1 MAIGAALFMSSILS
15 GLAATTIMLVFLYL
29 PLLWG
34 GVFYDSLGAAGAL
47 VYGKV
52 DGRSRLLGTL
62 FLFIG
67 GILFA
72 FFYGW
77 FVLLLTLG
85 TFPAPEYVLFPT
97 STAPVNLFFPLFGLV
112 MGLGQGIYLSLI
124 TTFIVTD
131 FHPIPS
137 YRNTFALI
145 LSYLIGH
152 MVYGVTVMFFQAQVL
167 GLLL

>member
-1 MAIGAALFMSSILS
+1 VGIGTALFMSSILS
-15 GLAATTIMLVFLYL
+15 GLVATAVMLVFLYL

-47 VYGKV
+47 VTKKV

-67 GILFA
+67 GVLFA

-77 FVLLLTLG
+77 FVLMFTNG
-85 TFPAPEYVLFPT
+85 PFPAPEYVVFPY
-97 STAPVNLFFPLFGLV
+97 STAPVNLFYPLFGLV
-112 MGLGQGIYLSLI
+112 MGLGQGIFLSLI

-131 FHPIPS
+131 FRPLEG
-137 YRNTFALI
+137 YRNAVALI

-152 MVYGVTVMFFQAQVL
+152 MVYGVVVMFFQAQL
-167 GLLL
+167 LQLLL